1 MVVDVTGE
9 QVTALLPV
17 SLQLLLLIQKLY
29 LPGQR
34 QGASRYLNFFS
45 NNVID
50 VPNIK
55 DAICLV

>member
-17 SLQLLLLIQKLY
+17 LLQLLLLIQKLY

-34 QGASRYLNFFS
+34 QGASRYLNFS
-45 NNVID
+45 CTNVID
-50 VPNIK
+50 VPNIE
-55 DAICLV
+55 DANCLV

>member
-9 QVTALLPV
+9 QVTASLPV

-34 QGASRYLNFFS
+34 QGASRYLNFS
-45 NNVID
+45 TNVID
-50 VPNIK
+50 VPNIE

>member
-34 QGASRYLNFFS
+34 QGASRYLNFFF

-55 DAICLV
+55 DAIC